1 MANENEPIED
11 DLEDDTLEDIP
22 EDSDDDTT
30 DYKALAA
37 KNAGIAK
44 RALTK
49 LKKANEPKPEPK
61 VEKIEPKAQTDGLD
75 ETQLDYLDLKGI
87 TEDEDTKVIWREMQ
101 LTGKTVREALKDKD
115 VIKKLESN
123 KEQREVTVATPSS
136 TKRTGNTGG
145 TLDQDIARFERDG
158 TLPDDFTRASAVT
171 NAIVDKSNSSKPRWG

>member
-1 MANENEPIED
+1 MADAIEPIED

-22 EDSDDDTT
+22 EDSDDDQT

-61 VEKIEPKAQTDGLD
+61 VAKPEPQAQTDGLN
-75 ETQLDYLDLKGI
+75 EAQLDFLDVKGYSDA
-87 TEDEDTKVIWREMQ
+87 EDIKIIERHVQR
-101 LTGKTVREALKDKD
+101 TGETVRQALQDDYVISKLKALKDQRDVKD
-115 VIKKLESN
+115 
-123 KEQREVTVATPSS
+123 ATPSS
-136 TKRTGNTGG
+136 TKRTGNTSG
-145 TLDQDIARFERDG
+145 TLEQDIARFERDG

-171 NAIVDKSNSSKPRWG
+171 NALVDKSNSSKPRWG